1 MILRTLLALF
11 VVTLVMGPMLVIVRP
26 AYACTCH
33 PPSLE
38 EQVVSM
44 DAIVVGT
51 VREVDGDMPAYDL
64 TVEVDEYLT
73 GSGPDIITIRA
84 GSLGGCSAF
93 NSDAIGKTHLLFLSR
108 DEAGRF
114 RTGSC
119 DGSHRVYDME
129 RDYME
134 TVFEQIRQLAAG
146 GPAPATEVPPIAPA
160 IDLPQAGSGGDLP
173 EQSNAWLFLG
183 IAGASLGV
191 AGLGV
196 LLRHGTRRP

>member
-1 MILRTLLALF
+1 
-11 VVTLVMGPMLVIVRP
+11 MLVIARP
-26 AYACTCH
+26 AYACSCGIT
-33 PPSLE
+33 SLE
-38 EQVVSM
+38 ERVASM
-44 DAIVVGT
+44 ESIVVGT
-51 VREVDGDMPAYDL
+51 VRELDGEMPAYDL
-64 TVEVDEYLT
+64 TVEVDEYLM

-84 GSLGGCSAF
+84 GWLGTAACSAF
-93 NSDAIGKTHLLFLSR
+93 DSNAIGRTHLLFLSR

-114 RTGSC
+114 RTSLC
-119 DGSHRVYDME
+119 DGSHPIYDME

-134 TVFEQIRQLAAG
+134 TVFEQIRLLAAG
-146 GPAPATEVPPIAPA
+146 GPAPATESPLASPADELPP
-160 IDLPQAGSGGDLP
+160 AGSGGDLP

>member
-1 MILRTLLALF
+1 MILRSRLALS
-11 VVTLVMGPMLVIVRP
+11 VVTLVMGQMLVIVRP

-38 EQVVSM
+38 EQVASM
-44 DAIVVGT
+44 EVIVVGT

-93 NSDAIGKTHLLFLSR
+93 RSDPIGKPHLLFLSR

-114 RTGSC
+114 TTSLC
-119 DGSHRVYDME
+119 DGSHPIYDLE

-134 TVFEQIRQLAAG
+134 SVFDQIRLLAAG
-146 GPAPATEVPPIAPA
+146 GPAPATDVPPTAPP
-160 IDLPQAGSGGDLP
+160 DELPQAGSGGDLS
-173 EQSNAWLFLG
+173 EQNNAWLFFG

>member
-1 MILRTLLALF
+1 
-11 VVTLVMGPMLVIVRP
+11 
-26 AYACTCH
+26 
-33 PPSLE
+33 
-38 EQVVSM
+38 M

-51 VREVDGDMPAYDL
+51 VRELDGGMPAYDL

-93 NSDAIGKTHLLFLSR
+93 NADAIGKTHLLFLSR

-114 RTGSC
+114 RTSSC

-134 TVFEQIRQLAAG
+134 SVFEQIRLLAAG
-146 GPAPATEVPPIAPA
+146 GPAPATEALPTSVA
-160 IDLPQAGSGGDLP
+160 DELPQAGSGGDLP
-173 EQSNAWLFLG
+173 EQGNAWLFLA
-183 IAGASLGV
+183 IAGAGLGV
-191 AGLGV
+191 TGLGV
-196 LLRHGTRRP
+196 LLRHGTHRR